1 MTARVMSS
9 EYMVWAKTRS
19 HATYNLSNS
28 GMVGYSLADL
38 PVKIEDLEINGQ
50 TFYGY
55 EPLQQAI
62 ANKCDV
68 TVECVVAT
76 NGASL
81 GNYLALAA
89 ICGPGDEV
97 LIEQPTYE
105 LFVDSARFIGAEV
118 KRFTRKFE
126 NDFRIDPADIEKE
139 VNQRTRL
146 IVLTNLHNPSS
157 APVAEETLK
166 AIGSIA
172 RKVGARVLVGEI
184 YLDALF
190 ENAPRSAFHLGP
202 EFLVTNSLTK
212 IYGLSGLRCGW
223 ILAEPELVQ
232 KIWRLNDLVA
242 NIPPHAAERLS
253 VIAMGHLD
261 RIRERSRKILNTNHN
276 LYHQFL
282 QNQPELEAADF
293 RFGTVSFP
301 RLLGNPVEKLTSLL
315 REKYDTTVVPGAFFG
330 SPDHFRIG
338 LACNVEMFAEGLQ
351 RLASALT
358 DLQKL

>member
-1 MTARVMSS
+1 MW
-9 EYMVWAKTRS
+9 WAKIRS

-55 EPLQQAI
+55 EPLQEAI
-62 ANKCDV
+62 ARKCDV
-68 TVECVVAT
+68 GAECVVAT

-89 ICGPGDEV
+89 TCAPGDEV

-105 LFVDSARFIGAEV
+105 LFADSARFIGAEV
-118 KRFTRKFE
+118 KRFARSFE
-126 NDFRIDPADIEKE
+126 NDFLIDPKDIERE
-139 VNQRTRL
+139 VSDRTRL

-157 APVAEETLK
+157 ALVNQETLK
-166 AIGSIA
+166 AIGAIA
-172 RKVGARVLVGEI
+172 RRVGARVLVGEI

-190 ENAPRSAFHLGP
+190 EDAPRSAFHLGP
-202 EFLVTNSLTK
+202 EFMVTNSLTK

-223 ILAEPELVQ
+223 ILAEPELAQ

-242 NIPPHAAERLS
+242 NIPAHVAERLS
-253 VIAMGHLD
+253 VIALGHLD
-261 RIRERSRKILNTNHN
+261 QIRERSRKILKTNHD

-282 QNQPELEAADF
+282 QAQPHLEAPDF

-301 RLLGNPVEKLTSLL
+301 RLLGNPVQKLTSLL
-315 REKYDTTVVPGAFFG
+315 RQKYDTTVVPGAFFG
-330 SPDHFRIG
+330 SPEHFRIG
-338 LACNVEMFAEGLQ
+338 LACHVEMFSEGLQ
-351 RLASALT
+351 RLASALRE
-358 DLQKL
+358 LHK